1 MITLESLLN
10 NESSNINEEISLEDY
25 SFELSNYTMECSD
38 IMCEINTLEA
48 ASIVCEDGENKK
60 NIFKQM
66 VAKIKAAIKWIKDT
80 WVNKIWPKIK
90 AFFQKIFK
98 GKKVDEKAIK
108 QDLEELVNGEDSERI
123 KNLLG
128 NIYSKEVLEK

>member
-10 NESSNINEEISLEDY
+10 NESSNIDEEVSLSLEDY

-60 NIFKQM
+60 NIFKRM
-66 VAKIKAAIKWIKDT
+66 IE
-80 WVNKIWPKIK
+80 
-90 AFFQKIFK
+90 KIF
-98 GKKVDEKAIK
+98 
-108 QDLEELVNGEDSERI
+108 RI
-123 KNLLG
+123 L
-128 NIYSKEVLEK
+128 